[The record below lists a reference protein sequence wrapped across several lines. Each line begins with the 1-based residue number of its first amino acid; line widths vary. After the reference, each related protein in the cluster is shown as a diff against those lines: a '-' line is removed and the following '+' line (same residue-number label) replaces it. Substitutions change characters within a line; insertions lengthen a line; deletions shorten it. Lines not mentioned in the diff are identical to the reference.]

1 MSNYTQKEGQGSLF
15 KNTYKEAAAQPD
27 YTGSVLIN
35 GKEMRLAAWVKEG
48 KNGKFFSLQLS
59 ESVKTNDVKTESVK
73 TNNVQ
78 NHSDDLPF

>member
-15 KNTYKEAAAQPD
+15 KNTKKTLPNQPD
-27 YTGSVLIN
+27 GYGSIMIN
-35 GKEMRLAAWVKEG
+35 GKEMRVAAWIKQG
-48 KNGKFFSLQLS
+48 KNGSYYSLQLS
-59 ESVKTNDVKTESVK
+59 ESDKAESVK